1 MLRLPRKKRTGARA
15 AILAG
20 ATAGVLA
27 VAGIGAGSASAA
39 LVCTGNNIVGQ
50 GSSLQK
56 VAEQE
61 VWAPAF
67 ASSICNKGTFP
78 TVTYNSTGSGGGL
91 KEWNHDGKLGHI
103 NTAIQFVGTDDAPTQ
118 AQIENM
124 TKVTTGASLVVV
136 PVAQTSIAVP
146 ANPPA
151 ECTISQIKNVDLERV
166 FKGVY
171 LTWSQIPTASGT
183 GCNSPITR
191 VVRKDGSGTTFQFK
205 NYLFKS
211 NTTALPCI
219 SKTWQELEPITNG
232 ETGAPNTSWPE
243 TCVSKTLSTL
253 LKPANNGGGEVVK
266 TVNATAGS
274 IGYASLPDAKG
285 NNALS
290 ILELQNNGQKIE
302 GATFAAAD
310 AIGGVAN
317 CEGQQYEVP
326 LNARNQEGHTGLNVD
341 WSQVFGGNPGIGST
355 TYPLCTLTYNLAWKN
370 YKGAGFKFKDEV
382 TVRDY
387 ITEFLVQN
395 SGQNTLVEA
404 EKFYA
409 KLPQSEKLKFN
420 VLGSA
425 RFVAPK
431 ISWE

>member
-1 MLRLPRKKRTGARA
+1 MLRLSRKKRIGARA
-15 AILAG
+15 SILAG
-20 ATAGVLA
+20 ATAAVLA
-27 VAGIGAGSASAA
+27 VAGVGAGSASAA
-39 LVCTGNNIVGQ
+39 LSCTGSNIVGQ

-61 VWAPAF
+61 VWAPTF

-103 NTAIQFVGTDDAPTQ
+103 NTAIQFIGTDDAPTA
-118 AQIENM
+118 AQIANI
-124 TKVTTGASLVVV
+124 TGVTSGASLAVV
-136 PVAQTSIAVP
+136 PVAQTAISVP

-151 ECTISQIKNVDLERV
+151 ECTITQIKNIDLEKV
-166 FKGVY
+166 MKGVY
-171 LTWSQIPTASGT
+171 LTWSQIPTASGA

-211 NTTALPCI
+211 NTASLPCI

-243 TCVSKTLSTL
+243 SCAGKTLSPV

-266 TVNATAGS
+266 TVLATSGS
-274 IGYASLPDAKG
+274 IGYAALPDAKG
-285 NNALS
+285 NGATLL
-290 ILELQNNGQKIE
+290 LELQNNGQKTE
-302 GATFAAAD
+302 GATYAAPG

-326 LNARNQEGHTGLNVD
+326 LDARNQEGHTGLNVD

-355 TYPLCTLTYNLAWKN
+355 TYPLCTLTYNLAFHN
-370 YKGAGFKFKDEV
+370 YKGAGFTFKNEV
-382 TVRDY
+382 TVHDY
-387 ITEFLVQN
+387 ITEFLVKET
-395 SGQNTLVEA
+395 GQEA
-404 EKFYA
+404 LAESEKFYA

-425 RFVAPK
+425 KFVAAK
-431 ISWE
+431 ISFE